1 MDMFAASR
9 LLRAPK
15 KPTKKKNY
23 DLESVRK
30 TLFNSSPPPPPPPQR
45 RRRRTAFRLSP
56 LPLVWGES
64 PELVEAQALVES
76 GDIRSKFLL
85 NSPEDVA
92 EEKDVEALEKL
103 WELYFPPGQPHNR
116 YEEAY
121 LLLMRD
127 CIDAR
132 LDMLTL

>member
-1 MDMFAASR
+1 MDVFSASR

-15 KPTKKKNY
+15 KVKKTKSY
-23 DLESVRK
+23 DLESVRRN
-30 TLFNSSPPPPPPPQR
+30 LFNSSPPPPPPPQR

-64 PELVEAQALVES
+64 PELLEAQALVES

-85 NSPEDVA
+85 ISPEDVA
-92 EEKDVEALEKL
+92 ETKDVEQLEKL
-103 WELYFPPGQPHNR
+103 WELYIPTGQPHTH

-121 LLLMRD
+121 LQIMRD

>member
-1 MDMFAASR
+1 MDIFSASR

-15 KPTKKKNY
+15 KEMKKKTY
-23 DLESVRK
+23 DLESERK
-30 TLFNSSPPPPPPPQR
+30 NLYNSAPPPPPPPQ

-76 GDIRSKFLL
+76 GDIRDKFLM
-85 NSPEDVA
+85 NSPEDVV
-92 EEKDVEALEKL
+92 EETDVEVLEQL

-121 LLLMRD
+121 LQLMRD

>member
-9 LLRAPK
+9 LLHAPK
-15 KPTKKKNY
+15 KNKNY
-23 DLESVRK
+23 DLESVQRN
-30 TLFNSSPPPPPPPQR
+30 LFNSAPPPPPPQR
-45 RRRRTAFRLSP
+45 RRRRTTFRLSP

-85 NSPEDVA
+85 TSPEDVA
-92 EEKDVEALEKL
+92 ESKDVEHLEKL
-103 WELYFPPGQPHNR
+103 WDLYFPPGQPHNR

-121 LLLMRD
+121 LQLMRD

-132 LDMLTL
+132 LDQLTL